1 MASRVGFEQAVKL
14 DYTLGRRL
22 KSCKTAEFPGDA
34 LCRKT
39 LFVRSVITH
48 ADESN

>member
-22 KSCKTAEFPGDA
+22 KSCKTAESPGNA
-34 LCRKT
+34 AVPKKLYS
-39 LFVRSVITH
+39 FAV
-48 ADESN
+48 